1 MRGVTGNISPS
12 DIPLLDKI
20 VQNVAMEAGRNLL
33 IDILREGFGRDR
45 FYRWLPD
52 AWGFARTPDHRGL
65 APHAGATDDTT
76 TRLFIGAQFKNS
88 GAFLPAIIVRQTSM
102 AYRPVSFNQNKW
114 ELEFG
119 RTPLIDA
126 QGNIEYISAPV
137 AYSYVG
143 LWDSNFE
150 IKIVSRSLN
159 DTTRLHDLLMIMLQ
173 STYRYILQH
182 NGLFIKEVRSS
193 GEQSESIGANDPYY
207 VTSISVET
215 LSEFRRRIPV
225 YDTVDRIQLCIDV
238 NELETDPPPREII
251 KIRVATDEIKIY
263 FGADSFFLVNETNL
277 STLPFYKQDTP
288 AGTYSVTA
296 DTGEF
301 VYFASPAKFSP
312 TFSVGY
318 FTNIRTVTIGGVD
331 YSIYRS
337 NATGL
342 GAISFTVS

>member
-1 MRGVTGNISPS
+1 MRGITGYISPS

-20 VQNVAMEAGRNLL
+20 VQNTAMEAGRNLL
-33 IDILREGFGRDR
+33 IDILREGFQRDR
-45 FYRWLPD
+45 YYRWLPD
-52 AWGFARTPDHRGL
+52 SWGFAKTPDHRGL
-65 APHAGATDDTT
+65 QPYAGATDDTT

-88 GAFLPAIIVRQTSM
+88 GAFLPAVIVRQTSM
-102 AYRPVSFNQNKW
+102 SYKPVSFNQNKW
-114 ELEFG
+114 DLEFG
-119 RTPLIDA
+119 RTPLMDA
-126 QGNIEYISAPV
+126 DGKIEYISAPV

-143 LWDSNFE
+143 LWESNFE

-159 DTTRLHDLLMIMLQ
+159 DTTRLHDLIMIMLQ

-182 NGLFIKEVRSS
+182 NGLFIKDVRSS

-207 VTSISVET
+207 VTSISVDT

-238 NELETDPPPREII
+238 NDLETDPPPRDII
-251 KIRVATDEIKIY
+251 KIRVATDEIKIF
-263 FGADSFFLVNETNL
+263 FGADSFFLVNETNI
-277 STLPFYKQDTP
+277 STLPFYKQENP
-288 AGTYSVTA
+288 AGTYSINA
-296 DTGEF
+296 APGEF
-301 VYFASPAKFSP
+301 AYFAAPEKFDV

-318 FTNIRTVTIGGVD
+318 FTKIRTLNVGGND
-331 YSIYRS
+331 YAIYRS